1 MNNLRE
7 LRKQKN
13 LTIVEVAEKIR
24 VPKLKVLRW
33 EHGTD
38 QISIGKAKKLAEYF
52 GVSVGYLLG
61 LDTPAK
67 DGIAELIDK
76 VNEWA
81 ISRGLDKGNPKVEW
95 MKVTEEV
102 GEIRDV
108 FLKPHDFADPEWSL
122 KDAIGD
128 SIVTLVV
135 LCLQLG
141 YDVEE
146 CLTIA
151 YNDIKDRK
159 GVMIDDNFV
168 KTKTRQPAN
177 NSNDSATSIASHQR
191 DHCSTSGQP
200 TYRDS
205 GDSQS

>member
-1 MNNLRE
+1 MN
-7 LRKQKN
+7 KH
-13 LTIVEVAEKIR
+13 EVCRRIEEMPYNHGIFIDT
-24 VPKLKVLRW
+24 VKLSRRW
-33 EHGTD
+33 
-38 QISIGKAKKLAEYF
+38 
-52 GVSVGYLLG
+52 LLG
-61 LDTPAK
+61 SISRLEEPSYS
-67 DGIAELIDK
+67 GIAELIDK

-81 ISRGLDKGNPKVEW
+81 ISHGLDKGNPKIEW

-168 KTKTRQPAN
+168 KTKTRGSAN
-177 NSNDSATSIASHQR
+177 SSDDSASAIAS
-191 DHCSTSGQP
+191 D
-200 TYRDS
+200 
-205 GDSQS
+205 

>member
-1 MNNLRE
+1 MYRRIEEMPYNHGIFID
-7 LRKQKN
+7 
-13 LTIVEVAEKIR
+13 TV
-24 VPKLKVLRW
+24 KLSRRW
-33 EHGTD
+33 
-38 QISIGKAKKLAEYF
+38 
-52 GVSVGYLLG
+52 LLG
-61 LDTPAK
+61 SISRLEEPSYS
-67 DGIAELIDK
+67 GIAELIDK

-81 ISRGLDKGNPKVEW
+81 ISHGLDKGNPKIEW

-168 KTKTRQPAN
+168 KTKTRGSAN
-177 NSNDSATSIASHQR
+177 SSDDSASAIAS
-191 DHCSTSGQP
+191 D
-200 TYRDS
+200 
-205 GDSQS
+205 

>member
-1 MNNLRE
+1 MNNLRN

-13 LTIVEVAEKIR
+13 LTIVEVAEKIG
-24 VPKLKVLRW
+24 VSKLTVLRW
-33 EHGTD
+33 EHGTN

-61 LDTPAK
+61 LDTSAK

-76 VNEWA
+76 VNDWA
-81 ISRGLDKGNPKVEW
+81 ISHGLDKGNPKVEW

-128 SIVTLVV
+128 SIVTLIV

-151 YNDIKDRK
+151 YNDIKDRQ
-159 GVMIDDNFV
+159 GVMIDDNFI

-177 NSNDSATSIASHQR
+177 DTDNSV
-191 DHCSTSGQP
+191 SGL
-200 TYRDS
+200 T
-205 GDSQS
+205 GH

>member
-1 MNNLRE
+1 MNKLKQ
-7 LRKQKN
+7 LRKSKGMTQQELADVVGVHYRTLQNWENGNAHIFPKNQKT
-13 LTIVEVAEKIR
+13 LADYFCV
-24 VPKLKVLRW
+24 
-33 EHGTD
+33 
-38 QISIGKAKKLAEYF
+38 SIP
-52 GVSVGYLLG
+52 YLLG
-61 LDTPAK
+61 YDADNTFS
-67 DGIAELIDK
+67 ELITK

-81 ISRGLDKGNPKVEW
+81 ISHGLDKGNPKIEW

-108 FLKPHDFADPEWSL
+108 FLKPYDFADPEWSL

-146 CLTIA
+146 CITIA
-151 YNDIKDRK
+151 YNDIKDRQ

-168 KTKTRQPAN
+168 KTKTRESAN
-177 NSNDSATSIASHQR
+177 SSDDSASAIASH
-191 DHCSTSGQP
+191 
-200 TYRDS
+200 
-205 GDSQS
+205 

>member
-1 MNNLRE
+1 MNKQE
-7 LRKQKN
+7 LYRRIEEMPYN
-13 LTIVEVAEKIR
+13 HGIFIDTV
-24 VPKLKVLRW
+24 KLSRRW
-33 EHGTD
+33 
-38 QISIGKAKKLAEYF
+38 
-52 GVSVGYLLG
+52 LLG
-61 LDTPAK
+61 SISRLEEPTYDGVPA
-67 DGIAELIDK
+67 LIDK
-76 VNEWA
+76 INHWA
-81 ISRGLDKGNPKVEW
+81 ISHGLDKSNPKTQW

-108 FLKPHDFADPEWSL
+108 FLRPSDFENPEWSL

-128 SIVTLVV
+128 SIVTLIV

-159 GVMIDDNFV
+159 GVMIDDNFI

-177 NSNDSATSIASHQR
+177 DSNDSASGVASN
-191 DHCSTSGQP
+191 
-200 TYRDS
+200 
-205 GDSQS
+205 

>member
-1 MNNLRE
+1 MNRLKQLRQSRGMTRVGLAE
-7 LRKQKN
+7 LMDVTK
-13 LTIVEVAEKIR
+13 LTI
-24 VPKLKVLRW
+24 LNW
-33 EHGTD
+33 EHGTHE
-38 QISIGKAKKLAEYF
+38 IKGSNAKKLADYF
-52 GVSVGYLLG
+52 NVSIPYLLG
-61 LDTPAK
+61 YDT
-67 DGIAELIDK
+67 DNTFSELIDK
-76 VNEWA
+76 VNVWA
-81 ISRGLDKGNPKVEW
+81 INHGLDKSNPKTQW

-108 FLKPHDFADPEWSL
+108 FLRPSDFENPEWSL

-128 SIVTLVV
+128 SIVTLIV

-168 KTKTRQPAN
+168 KEIKKR
-177 NSNDSATSIASHQR
+177 
-191 DHCSTSGQP
+191 
-200 TYRDS
+200 
-205 GDSQS
+205 

>member
-1 MNNLRE
+1 MNNLKL
-7 LRKQKN
+7 LRKQEK
-13 LTIVEVAEKIR
+13 LTQKELAKEIR
-24 VPKLKVLRW
+24 VSELTVLNW
-33 EHGTD
+33 ENGVH
-38 QISIGKAKKLAEYF
+38 QIGLTKAKKPAEYF

-81 ISRGLDKGNPKVEW
+81 ISHGLDKGNPKVEW

-128 SIVTLVV
+128 SIVTLIV

-168 KTKTRQPAN
+168 KTKKRESAN
-177 NSNDSATSIASHQR
+177 NSNDSASGVASN
-191 DHCSTSGQP
+191 
-200 TYRDS
+200 
-205 GDSQS
+205 

>member
-1 MNNLRE
+1 MNNLKL
-7 LRKQKN
+7 LRKQKK
-13 LTIVEVAEKIR
+13 LTQKELAKEIR
-24 VPKLKVLRW
+24 VSELTVLNW
-33 EHGTD
+33 ENEKHT
-38 QISIGKAKKLAEYF
+38 IKADKAQRLADYF

-61 LDTPAK
+61 LDAPAK
-67 DGIAELIDK
+67 DGIAELIGK

-81 ISRGLDKGNPKVEW
+81 ISHGLDQGNPKIEW

-151 YNDIKDRK
+151 YNDIKDRQ
-159 GVMIDDNFV
+159 GVMIDDNFI

-177 NSNDSATSIASHQR
+177 DSNDSTTGLTS
-191 DHCSTSGQP
+191 D
-200 TYRDS
+200 
-205 GDSQS
+205 

>member
-1 MNNLRE
+1 MNRLKQ
-7 LRKQKN
+7 LRKQKG
-13 LTIVEVAEKIR
+13 LTQQEMANFIGMTR
-24 VPKLKVLRW
+24 RGYQNW
-33 EHGTD
+33 ECGVN

-76 VNEWA
+76 VNDWA
-81 ISRGLDKGNPKVEW
+81 ISHGLDKGNPKVEW

-128 SIVTLVV
+128 SIVTLIV

-151 YNDIKDRK
+151 YNDIKDRQ

-177 NSNDSATSIASHQR
+177 DTNDSTTGI
-191 DHCSTSGQP
+191 TGN
-200 TYRDS
+200 
-205 GDSQS
+205 

>member
-1 MNNLRE
+1 MNNLKL
-7 LRKQKN
+7 LRKSRGM
-13 LTIVEVAEKIR
+13 TRVELAEKIR
-24 VPKLKVLRW
+24 VTKLTILNW
-33 EHGTD
+33 EHGTHE
-38 QISIGKAKKLAEYF
+38 IKGSNAKKLADYF
-52 GVSVGYLLG
+52 GVSIPYLLG
-61 LDTPAK
+61 YDT
-67 DGIAELIDK
+67 DNTFSELIDK

-81 ISRGLDKGNPKVEW
+81 TSHGLDKSNPKTQW

-108 FLKPHDFADPEWSL
+108 FLRPSDFENPEWSL

-128 SIVTLVV
+128 SIVTLIV

-168 KTKTRQPAN
+168 KTKTRQPAKH
-177 NSNDSATSIASHQR
+177 SYCTTCYLAS
-191 DHCSTSGQP
+191 
-200 TYRDS
+200 Y
-205 GDSQS
+205 

>member
-1 MNNLRE
+1 MTQQE
-7 LRKQKN
+7 LADLVGVTKEAV
-13 LTIVEVAEKIR
+13 IHWEKYGFSSAD
-24 VPKLKVLRW
+24 KL
-33 EHGTD
+33 
-38 QISIGKAKKLAEYF
+38 QKLAGAF
-52 GVSVGYLLG
+52 GVSISYLLG
-61 LDTPAK
+61 YDT
-67 DGIAELIDK
+67 DNTFSELIDK

-81 ISRGLDKGNPKVEW
+81 ISHGLDKSNPKTQW

-108 FLKPHDFADPEWSL
+108 FLKPNDFVNPEWSL

-128 SIVTLVV
+128 SIVTLIV

-146 CLTIA
+146 CLAIA

-159 GVMIDDNFV
+159 GVMIDDNFI

-177 NSNDSATSIASHQR
+177 DSHNP
-191 DHCSTSGQP
+191 TSGL
-200 TYRDS
+200 TS
-205 GDSQS
+205 H

>member
-1 MNNLRE
+1 MNNLRS

-13 LTIVEVAEKIR
+13 LTIVEVAEKIG
-24 VPKLKVLRW
+24 VPKLTVLRW
-33 EHGTD
+33 EHGTN
-38 QISIGKAKKLAEYF
+38 QISMGKAKKLAEYF

-151 YNDIKDRK
+151 YNDIKDRQ
-159 GVMIDDNFV
+159 GVMIDDNFI

-177 NSNDSATSIASHQR
+177 NSNDSTTGI
-191 DHCSTSGQP
+191 TGN
-200 TYRDS
+200 
-205 GDSQS
+205 

>member
-1 MNNLRE
+1 MNNLI
-7 LRKQKN
+7 K
-13 LTIVEVAEKIR
+13 KIN
-24 VPKLKVLRW
+24 
-33 EHGTD
+33 
-38 QISIGKAKKLAEYF
+38 Q
-52 GVSVGYLLG
+52 
-61 LDTPAK
+61 
-67 DGIAELIDK
+67 
-76 VNEWA
+76 WA
-81 ISRGLDKGNPKVEW
+81 ISHGLDKGNPRIEW

-159 GVMIDDNFV
+159 GMMVDDNFV
-168 KTKTRQPAN
+168 KTKTRESAN
-177 NSNDSATSIASHQR
+177 SSDDSASAIA
-191 DHCSTSGQP
+191 
-200 TYRDS
+200 
-205 GDSQS
+205 GD